1 MTSSAL
7 YDYFGSLLTPLQI
20 KGPMMAFLLLIVIA
34 LVIALPAGWIIVGNL
49 LKQFA
54 NRIDLSAGVF
64 IAIAA
69 GALIIAL
76 ITVTFQ
82 AVKASLVNPAAALKM
97 E

>member
-1 MTSSAL
+1 
-7 YDYFGSLLTPLQI
+7 
-20 KGPMMAFLLLIVIA
+20 

-54 NRIDLSAGVF
+54 SRIDMSVPVFAG
-64 IAIAA
+64 IAA
-69 GALIIAL
+69 GAVIISL

-82 AVKASLVNPAAALKM
+82 AIKASLINPAEALKV